1 MNWVRNRLLH
11 GKDTMG
17 NMPDHGLRS
26 EGKAVAVRR
35 AWRCAMRV
43 ACVLVTA
50 LAVLWPGARPAMAT
64 QTSQDQTAAANA
76 QPAVAKPAAAETLR
90 FTQSSLLRNVVDP
103 ATAYLRT
110 LPEPTRA
117 VVDTSEQNDDSQPVI
132 DADGYQQWKDDS
144 SPDAT
149 DEGIGWKLDTDGT
162 LHIRPW
168 KGETGTTGYA
178 SLDNP
183 LSQLPWYAHR
193 DDIKNIE
200 SSGTIY
206 LNASSDLL
214 FYGCKNL
221 ESLEGLKNWDA
232 SKLLYGRAM
241 FQDCTSLKNLQ
252 GLENWHLGSATG
264 AGVELGQ
271 SDHPS
276 ESTEDGY
283 YAAGG
288 KGTGMF
294 RGCSNLTDLSALA
307 DWRFPTQGGSSLI
320 AGLFQDCIS
329 LENLHG
335 LENWNVAYV
344 GVLSSVSWYPYE
356 GNPNPKDDWDA
367 GLFSG
372 CSKLADI
379 SALRDWKL
387 VTSEGAGPWQ
397 MGGMFKGCVKLT
409 SIDALSR
416 WDFSTIASVN
426 SMFRDCTG
434 LTDASAVA
442 HWNLQYAQELTGMF
456 VNCPKLERIGIPSQE
471 NGGPAFLANSVSTA
485 DLSNNTGLENDMP
498 QIIREDGTYGPWTWT
513 ELNERVQQDD
523 SAAVNML
530 HETGTGTVWEYCRAW
545 ILDYNANGGV
555 GSALTQMIKL
565 ADSATLASCPYVR
578 FGYTFL
584 GWSTQPTDQTT
595 LYSAGTS
602 WRPANPQNSTH
613 YTLYAQWKKLDSSET
628 GPISADSGMLPG
640 WQQLSSSGTQGTIPP
655 NAVADVQFTNRYAP
669 GSAAVSL
676 KFTKLLDGNVPDSQF
691 DFRLMTSSGEEV
703 QTVHNVAAAVSFNPL
718 TFTKTGEYTYFVN
731 EIGNS
736 STVDMDAH
744 VVEVKITVSGD
755 PQNKGN
761 LKAVVQL
768 VGDTTFRN
776 TSKPA
781 SLKLHKAV
789 DGTDDTSKEFTF
801 KVTLTGR
808 NNQVV
813 NGNYAGV
820 AFKNGVGTVTMKAG
834 ENKIISGI
842 PAYTSYTVTEE
853 NLPNGYALKSIEH
866 GTGVLA
872 AAGDASVTATNTYH
886 AKPATAT
893 ISATKYVQYGTN
905 RPTKQ
910 MTANI
915 FRFAMCEVSS
925 AENSDGTGDASNTCS
940 GIAEAANDANGSV
953 TFPQLSFEKAGE
965 HVYQIREENTGQD
978 GVTYDQRTVTA
989 TVSVR
994 DDGEGQLQASITY
1007 SGGAQVQGESAQT
1020 AVFVN
1025 QARQMSA
1032 MPHTGSAPWLAL
1044 LVAGFAAT
1052 FALLWRV
1059 NRRISKTGAR

>member
-1 MNWVRNRLLH
+1 MNRVRNRLLH

-26 EGKAVAVRR
+26 EGKAVDMRR
-35 AWRCAMRV
+35 AWRSAMRV

-50 LAVLWPGARPAMAT
+50 LAVLWPGVRPAVAT

-144 SPDAT
+144 SPDGT
-149 DEGIGWKLDTDGT
+149 NEGIGWKLDADGT

-168 KGETGTTGYA
+168 KGNDGTIPGT
-178 SLDNP
+178 SIVTP
-183 LSQLPWYAHR
+183 LSQLPWYACR
-193 DDIKNIE
+193 DKIRRIE
-200 SSGTIY
+200 STGTIH
-206 LNASSDLL
+206 LNQFNELL
-214 FYGCKNL
+214 FYGCTNL
-221 ESLEGLKNWDA
+221 ESLEGLKGWDA
-232 SKLLYGRAM
+232 SKLEYARAM
-241 FQDCTSLKNLQ
+241 FQDCKSLKNLD
-252 GLENWHLGSATG
+252 GLENWLAGSSDRAAFY
-264 AGVELGQ
+264 AGLSYQPSGGQ
-271 SDHPS
+271 
-276 ESTEDGY
+276 EGY
-283 YAAGG
+283 YDSGD
-288 KGTGMF
+288 KGAGMF
-294 RGCSNLTDLSALA
+294 RGCTGLTDLSALSN
-307 DWRFPTQGGSSLI
+307 WRFPTGGETTI
-320 AGLFQDCIS
+320 AGMFQDCSS
-329 LENLHG
+329 LQNLNG
-335 LENWNVAYV
+335 LQTWNVA
-344 GVLSSVSWYPYE
+344 VLGSLSTASWYPSSD
-356 GNPNPKDDWDA
+356 NPNPQGWDS

-372 CSKLADI
+372 CSNLDDI
-379 SALRDWKL
+379 SALKDWLNTKDPL
-387 VTSEGAGPWQ
+387 SSYDL
-397 MGGMFKGCVKLT
+397 GGMFKDCVKLT
-409 SIDALSR
+409 SISDLSQ
-416 WDFSTIASVN
+416 WNLANIASVN
-426 SMFRDCTG
+426 SMFRNCTG
-434 LTDASAVA
+434 LIDASAVA
-442 HWNLQYAQELTGMF
+442 HWNLLQTQDFAGMF
-456 VNCPKLERIGIPSQE
+456 VNCPNLERIGIPSWE
-471 NGGPAFLANSVSTA
+471 NGAPNFVERSVFTGEY
-485 DLSNNTGLENDMP
+485 SNETGVGKDIP
-498 QIIREDGTYGPWTWT
+498 QIVRDDGAYGPWTWI
-513 ELNERVQQDD
+513 ELNERVQKYD
-523 SAAVNML
+523 SAAESML

-545 ILDYNANGGV
+545 ILDYSANGGV
-555 GSALTQMIKL
+555 GSALTQMTRL
-565 ADSATLASCPYVR
+565 ADSATLASCPYIR

-602 WRPANPQNSTH
+602 WRPENPQNGTH

-655 NAVADVQFTNRYAP
+655 NAVADAQFTNRYAP

-744 VVEVKITVSGD
+744 VVEVKITVSDD

-813 NGNYAGV
+813 NGDYAGV

-842 PAYTSYTVTEE
+842 PAYASYTVTEE

-872 AAGDASVTATNTYH
+872 AAGNVSVTATNTYH

-893 ISATKYVQYGTN
+893 INATKYVQYGTN

-925 AENSDGTGDASNTCS
+925 AENADGTGDASNTCS
-940 GIAEAANDANGSV
+940 GVAEAANDANGSV

-989 TVSVR
+989 TVLVR

-1007 SGGAQVQGESAQT
+1007 SGGAQVQGESVQT